1 MREPLVQVL
10 NDDAPWDSFDAR
22 AYVDVNYRS
31 LTGEDSRILAIVR
44 DHFAAHFGGDGHVP
58 LRGIDVG
65 TGANLYPALSLLP
78 WCHEITLCDRSAANV
93 EWLKRQEWALPSD
106 RGQWLWGQFWD
117 ILAQRPAYG
126 AITEP
131 RSLLGS
137 VARVEHGN
145 LFDLPPAGW
154 EIGTMFFV
162 AESMSTSHTEFERAV
177 ACFLGSLE
185 PGAPFAAAF
194 VQGSAGYAVGA
205 ESYPACNVAAEHV
218 HACLARYADS
228 FEITVVDPSVPP
240 FRSGYSGMIVACGLR
255 NSESADRFGG

>member
-22 AYVDVNYRS
+22 AYVDVNYRCV
-31 LTGEDSRILAIVR
+31 TAEDSLILAIVR
-44 DHFAAHFGGDGHVP
+44 DHFATHFDADGRIP

-93 EWLKRQEWALPSD
+93 EWLKRQDWALMSE
-106 RGQWLWGQFWD
+106 RGEWLWSQFWD
-117 ILAQRPAYG
+117 ILAERPAYG
-126 AITEP
+126 AIAEP

-137 VARVEHGN
+137 LSRVEHGN
-145 LFDLPPAGW
+145 LFDLPRAGW

-162 AESMSTSHTEFERAV
+162 AESMSTSREEFERAV

-194 VQGSAGYAVGA
+194 VRGSAGYDVGA
-205 ESYPACNVAAEHV
+205 ESYPACDVAESDV
-218 HACLARYADS
+218 HATLARYS
-228 FEITVVDPSVPP
+228 ERCEITVVDPSVPP
-240 FRSGYSGMIVACGLR
+240 FRSGYSGMIVACGRR
-255 NSESADRFGG
+255 NSHSA

>member
-22 AYVDVNYRS
+22 AYVNVNYRF

-44 DHFAAHFGGDGHVP
+44 DHFAAHFGDGHIP

-93 EWLKRQEWALPSD
+93 EWLKRQDWALPSD
-106 RGQWLWGQFWD
+106 RGEWLWGQFWD
-117 ILAQRPAYG
+117 ILAERPAYRV
-126 AITEP
+126 INEP

-145 LFDLPPAGW
+145 LFDLPRAGW

-162 AESMSTSHTEFERAV
+162 AESMSTSHDEFRDAIG
-177 ACFLGSLE
+177 CFLGSLE

-194 VQGSAGYAVGA
+194 VTGSVGYDVGD
-205 ESYPACNVAAEHV
+205 ESYPACDVTEADV
-218 HACLARYADS
+218 RVCLAPHAEQ
-228 FEITVVDPSVPP
+228 FEITVVDPSNPP
-240 FRSGYSGMIVACGLR
+240 LRPGYSGMIVACGRR
-255 NSESADRFGG
+255 NSVSTGHFGG